1 MPRFMIIGPVTRDT
15 ISRDG
20 MIYHHTGGAVYF
32 QSAVF
37 SSFNMNITAVIPLSN
52 SDTDLLNA
60 FPENADLLPVF
71 VEETMEFENI
81 YPNHDLN
88 HRIQRARVP
97 DNPVLPENLPESLEA
112 YDAAVLCPL
121 SPTDIPIETVK
132 YLSKYNVPIYMG
144 AQGYLRHL
152 CDDEIILKPW
162 EDFPEFLKHV
172 EFLFLD
178 EAEARIV
185 SGFND
190 RDLGIIGKQLSKFGP
205 KEIIITSG
213 DRGALIYS
221 STSNEVYRI
230 HAFPPKQTMDPTGL
244 GDTYMAAY
252 ASKRVEG
259 YSPKSSGIFA
269 SMVSTMKLETIGVF
283 KGNNQMVLERL
294 NDHGITDI

>member
-37 SSFNMNITAVIPLSN
+37 SSFNMDITAVIPLSN

-60 FPENADLLPVF
+60 FPEDAHLLPVF
-71 VEETMEFENI
+71 VDETMEFENI

-88 HRIQRARVP
+88 HRIQRAMVP
-97 DNPVLPENLPESLEA
+97 DNPVLPENLPESMES
-112 YDAAVLCPL
+112 YDAAILCPL

-132 YLSKYNVPIYMG
+132 YLSKHNLPIYMG

-152 CDDEIILKPW
+152 YDNEIVLKPW
-162 EDFPEFLKHV
+162 EDFPEFLKYV
-172 EFLFLD
+172 ELLFLD

-185 SGFND
+185 TGFNGC
-190 RDLGIIGKQLSKFGP
+190 DLGTIGKQLSKFGP
-205 KEIIITSG
+205 NEIIITRG

-269 SMVSTMKLETIGVF
+269 AMTSTMKLETIGVF
-283 KGNNQMVLERL
+283 KGNNQTVLERL
-294 NDHGITDI
+294 KNHGIVDI